1 MAVKLIQVGL
11 GGWGR
16 SWARGVL
23 PAVAEIKPIAY
34 VESDAANRLKAQNE
48 LGAGPDRFFPS
59 LEEAVA
65 AVDADAVLITTPV
78 GSHVPLGL
86 AALAAGKH
94 VMIEKPLALNV
105 EVARP
110 LAESAEVA
118 GLIAMVSQN
127 YRYFPAPQKAAHLVR
142 SRALGRPQQIS
153 IEFRRNLSTHSPAH
167 FLLAQPL
174 LVDMAIHHFDLLR
187 MVLQDEAVEVYCR
200 TWNPPGSPYQEAAAG
215 ATIIR
220 FASGVMV
227 TYQGSWVS
235 TGKPTYW
242 AGDWRIECDEGEIA
256 WTSRAGGAFGPKR
269 DRLIIKQPKRRAE
282 RIPLQPEALTGR
294 AAGLRAFA
302 RAIEGGELSPFA
314 STARDNLGSIRLMEA
329 MVRSAELGEPIHL
342 PTD

>member
-1 MAVKLIQVGL
+1 VKLIQVGL

-23 PAVAEIKPIAY
+23 PAVAEIKPVAY
-34 VESDAANRLKAQNE
+34 VEPHEENRLKAQSE
-48 LGAGPDRFFPS
+48 LKTESNRFFS
-59 LEEAVA
+59 TLEEAVA
-65 AVDADAVLITTPV
+65 TADADAVLITTPV
-78 GSHVPLGL
+78 GSHVPLGM

-94 VMIEKPLALNV
+94 VMIEKPLALNAD
-105 EVARP
+105 VARP
-110 LAESAEVA
+110 LAESAEAA

-127 YRYFPAPQKAAHLVR
+127 YRYFPAPLKAAHLVR

-153 IEFRRNLSTHSPAH
+153 VEFRRNLSTHSPAH

-174 LVDMAIHHFDLLR
+174 LVDMAIHHFDLMR
-187 MVLQDEAVEVYCR
+187 MVLQDEAVEVFCR
-200 TWNPPGSPYQEAAAG
+200 TWNPPGSPYQEAPAG
-215 ATIIR
+215 TAIIR
-220 FASGVMV
+220 FAGGVMV
-227 TYQGSWVS
+227 TYQGNWVS

-282 RIPLQPEALTGR
+282 RIPLQPDALTGR

-302 RAIEGGELSPFA
+302 RAIESGELSPFA

-329 MVRSAELGEPIHL
+329 MVRSAELGEPIHP